1 MKLLMRKYILLTTLI
16 VASLVGCKQKESN
29 SSIVP
34 AEISFTKEGELSLFK
49 NDGTFIRKIDIEI
62 ADDDYQRETGLMHR
76 SSLKESQGM
85 LFIFDEEAQRG
96 FYMKNTLIP
105 LDIIYL
111 NKDGVIVSFAENAQ
125 PEDLTTLP
133 SQVPAQYVLEING
146 GLSEEWV
153 LEVGDRIEWESN

>member
-1 MKLLMRKYILLTTLI
+1 MPKFLLYPLCILL
-16 VASLVGCKQKESN
+16 SLATYSCKQGEGNK
-29 SSIVP
+29 SIAP
-34 AEISFTKEGELSLFK
+34 TEFSFTKEGELSLFK
-49 NDGTFIRKIDIEI
+49 NDGKFIRTIDIEI

-85 LFIFDEEAQRG
+85 LFIFEEEEQRG
-96 FYMKNTLIP
+96 FYMKNTLIS

-111 NKDGVIVSFAENAQ
+111 NKDGVIVSFAENAK
-125 PEDLTTLP
+125 PEDPATLP

-153 LEVGDRIEWESN
+153 LEVGDRIEWERK

>member
-1 MKLLMRKYILLTTLI
+1 MYRFII
-16 VASLVGCKQKESN
+16 VACALVLSITSCKKQKTSG
-29 SSIVP
+29 SIAP
-34 AEISFTKEGELSLFK
+34 SEIAFTKEGELSLFK
-49 NDGTFIRKIDIEI
+49 SDGSFIRKIDIEI

-85 LFIFDEEAQRG
+85 LFVFDQEEPRG
-96 FYMKNTLIP
+96 FYMKNTLIT

-153 LEVGDRIEWESN
+153 LEVGDLIEWIQR